1 MSTGLKI
8 SLSSGSLFTL
18 PMRRAFE
25 LSAEAGFDGVEL
37 IINQDFQRVNP
48 VKFVRSLQEIAP
60 INSIH
65 APFMPLDGWG
75 GPIQSLFHSIEL
87 AADTGIPLVN
97 FHPPS
102 WMGLEIGF
110 WRWLYRIRDFQK
122 EIGLDGEVLV
132 TIENMPCVGRF
143 KLNPNILSATGDM
156 ITFIHDHNLFLTFDT
171 THMGSGKANFIN
183 DFYLFYESGRIR
195 NIHFSDYGFD
205 REHLIPGHGHLPLT
219 RFLNHLKQTDY
230 KGCVTLEVSPHEF
243 PKNEAVILQSLKEL
257 QTYMR
262 VETGMLPVE
271 AMERFEMPPVDID
284 EGDGNGSDQGGT
296 GYGSVVQGTG
306 NNYGR

>member
-1 MSTGLKI
+1 MSSSLKI

-18 PMRRAFE
+18 PLKRAFE
-25 LSAEAGFDGVEL
+25 MAAETGFDGVEL

-48 VKFVRSLQEIAP
+48 VKLVRSLQEIAP

-87 AADTGIPLVN
+87 AAETGVPLVN

-102 WMGLEIGF
+102 WLGLEIGF
-110 WRWLYRIRDFQK
+110 WRWLYRIRDFQQ
-122 EIGLDGEVLV
+122 EVGLDGQVLV
-132 TIENMPCVGRF
+132 TIENMPWVGRN
-143 KLNPNILSATGDM
+143 KINPNILSSTRDM
-156 ITFIHDHNLFLTFDT
+156 IAFIHEHNLFLTFDT

-195 NIHFSDYGFD
+195 NVHFSDYGFD
-205 REHLIPGHGHLPLT
+205 REHLIPGHGRLPLT
-219 RFLNHLKQTDY
+219 RFLNHLKHTDY
-230 KGCVTLEVSPHEF
+230 RGCVTLEVSPHEF
-243 PKNEAVILQSLKEL
+243 PKNEEVILLGLKEL
-257 QTYMR
+257 QTYMK

-271 AMERFEMPPVDID
+271 AMECFEAELPIEID
-284 EGDGNGSDQGGT
+284 DDQIPLAGT
-296 GYGSVVQGTG
+296 GDVV
-306 NNYGR
+306 

>member
-18 PMRRAFE
+18 PLRRAFE

-48 VKFVRSLQEIAP
+48 VKVVRSLQEIAP

-102 WMGLEIGF
+102 WMGMEIGF

-132 TIENMPCVGRF
+132 TIENMPCIGRF
-143 KLNPNILSATGDM
+143 KVNPNILAATREM
-156 ITFIHDHNLFLTFDT
+156 IAFIHDHNLFLTFDT

-205 REHLIPGHGHLPLT
+205 REHLIPGHGRLPLT
-219 RFLNHLKQTDY
+219 RFLNHLKHTDY
-230 KGCVTLEVSPHEF
+230 QGCVTLEIDPHEF
-243 PKNEAVILQSLKEL
+243 PKNEEVILQSLKEL

-271 AMERFEMPPVDID
+271 AMECFEMLPPLDID
-284 EGDGNGSDQGGT
+284 EGIDAT
-296 GYGSVVQGTG
+296 P
-306 NNYGR
+306 

>member
-1 MSTGLKI
+1 MSSGLKI

-48 VKFVRSLQEIAP
+48 VKVVRSLQEIAP

-102 WMGLEIGF
+102 WMGMEIGF

-132 TIENMPCVGRF
+132 TIENMPCIGRF
-143 KLNPNILSATGDM
+143 KVNPNILAATRDM
-156 ITFIHDHNLFLTFDT
+156 VSFIHDHNLFLTFDT

-205 REHLIPGHGHLPLT
+205 REHLIPGHGRLPLT
-219 RFLNHLKQTDY
+219 RFLNHLKNTDY
-230 KGCVTLEVSPHEF
+230 QGCVTLEIDPHEF
-243 PKNEAVILQSLKEL
+243 PKNEEVILQSLKEL

-271 AMERFEMPPVDID
+271 AMEYFEMTPLVDID
-284 EGDGNGSDQGGT
+284 GDLDAEGGME
-296 GYGSVVQGTG
+296 
-306 NNYGR
+306 